1 MVNRKLLVVIAI
13 LISTQL
19 ACATVTGLFN
29 RDAQDSQSG
38 QVATVVVTEEATKE
52 PAIAVPTEGEIEAE
66 LTEEALPTDEITETE
81 AETPSSGE
89 TSGSLGVETVSGLC
103 SHPYFPVNEDYIWHY
118 RITEDNG
125 EISYYTIEY
134 SEVKEDSFVIREE
147 FSETGEEQERLFIE
161 MKWLCTEEGLISTE
175 YGEMAFPGTGEED
188 MPIFTYETLEADGIN
203 LPVPDNWELG
213 TTWETDYLLIG
224 TTDIEGAGVITSTS
238 EIKIENEI
246 AGVES
251 VTVEAG
257 TFDEAVRVEGTTTIT
272 TTMFMMGISTPFT
285 VSADTDTWYVENVG
299 LIKTMD
305 RDFNSV
311 TELIEIEE
319 K

>member
-1 MVNRKLLVVIAI
+1 MVNKKLLVVIAI
-13 LISTQL
+13 LISTQF

-29 RDAQDSQSG
+29 RDAQVNQPG
-38 QVATVVVTEEATKE
+38 QVATVVVTEEATNE
-52 PAIAVPTEGEIEAE
+52 PAIAVPTEAE
-66 LTEEALPTDEITETE
+66 VEPTEETLPTEEITETE
-81 AETPSSGE
+81 AETPSSEE
-89 TSGSLGVETVSGLC
+89 TSDSLGVETVSGLC
-103 SHPYFPVNEDYIWHY
+103 SHPYFPINEDYIWHY
-118 RITEDNG
+118 KITEDNG

-134 SEVKEDSFVIREE
+134 TEVKEDSFVIREE
-147 FSETGEEQERLFIE
+147 FSETGGEQERLFIE

-203 LPVPDNWELG
+203 LPVPDDWEIG
-213 TTWETDYLLIG
+213 TTWQTDYLLIG
-224 TTDIEGAGVITSTS
+224 TTEIQGTGEITSTS
-238 EIKIENEI
+238 EINIENEI

-272 TTMFMMGISTPFT
+272 TTMFVMGMSTPFT
-285 VSADTDTWYVENVG
+285 VAVDTDTWYVENVG
-299 LIKTMD
+299 LVKTME

-311 TELIEIEE
+311 TELIELEE